1 MMIAAIG
8 YDSIIAP
15 VCDEQGA
22 VDRKSALVGRRFA
35 VVSFDWNRSVR
46 ILPLMNAPKRTVLFD
61 LHQKLGARMTV
72 FGGFEMPV
80 SYSGIIE
87 EHLAVR
93 NSAGIFD
100 LSHMGEFEIS
110 GPHALETLE
119 HAFTNSAARLK
130 DGQAQYTIMC
140 AEDGGTLDDLIVY
153 RLGAERFMLCVN
165 ASNIDAD
172 REWIV
177 ELNGGRAKFEDVSDA
192 TALIAVQGPVAVAI
206 LAILADFPI
215 ADVPRF
221 GIASG
226 QVAGITCMAARTGYT
241 GEDGFELFTENA
253 GARELFEAILDASAA
268 ANAKPVG
275 LGARDTL
282 RLEAGLP
289 LYGHELDRNSSPL
302 EAGLGIFV
310 KLGRDFVGSAA
321 LAAQR
326 DMGLKKKL
334 IGLQTDDGRMVARQG
349 YRVFRGGD
357 DIGVVTSGT
366 FAPSIQRPIAMAYLN
381 VAGRT
386 PPVVGDSLE
395 VEIRGRKTGATVVSR
410 PFYRPQQPT
419 AASSARL

>member
-1 MMIAAIG
+1 
-8 YDSIIAP
+8 
-15 VCDEQGA
+15 
-22 VDRKSALVGRRFA
+22 
-35 VVSFDWNRSVR
+35 
-46 ILPLMNAPKRTVLFD
+46 MNAPKRTVLFD

-93 NSAGIFD
+93 NSAGVFD

-110 GPHALETLE
+110 GPHALPTLE
-119 HAFTNSAARLK
+119 RAFTNSAARLK

-140 AEDGGTLDDLIVY
+140 AEDGGTIDDLIVY
-153 RLGAERFMLCVN
+153 RLGPERYMLCVN
-165 ASNIDAD
+165 ASNIDVD

-206 LAILADFPI
+206 LATLAEFPI

-221 GIASG
+221 GIARG
-226 QVAGITCMAARTGYT
+226 TVAGTACLAARTGYT
-241 GEDGFELFTENA
+241 GEDGFELFVNNR
-253 GARELFEAILDASAA
+253 GARHLFEAILGAGAA

-302 EAGLGIFV
+302 EAGLGAFV
-310 KLGRDFVGSAA
+310 KLGRPFVGEKA
-321 LAAQR
+321 LALQR
-326 DMGLKKKL
+326 DRGLKKAL
-334 IGLQTDDGRMVARQG
+334 VGLQTDDGKMVARQG
-349 YRVFRGGD
+349 YRVFRNGD
-357 DIGVVTSGT
+357 EAGVVTSGT
-366 FAPSIQRPIAMAYLN
+366 FAPSIQRPIAMAYIG
-381 VAGRT
+381 VEGAEKR
-386 PPVVGDSLE
+386 PAVGESLE
-395 VEIRGRKTGATVVSR
+395 VEIRERKIGATIVRR
-410 PFYRPQQPT
+410 PFYRHDQPF
-419 AASSARL
+419 AASNPRL